1 MTVREQIDRELEAL
15 PVDLQRKVLDYIT
28 HLNGVGFPPGTPGK
42 KLIKL
47 AGTLSNEDA
56 EELKQIIEEG
66 CEKIDY
72 NEWESRSRKTIF
84 GLLPLANNMI

>member
-1 MTVREQIDRELEAL
+1 MQQMTVRQQIDRELEAL

-28 HLNGVGFPPGTPGK
+28 HLNGTGIPPGTPGK

-72 NEWESRSRKTIF
+72 NEW
-84 GLLPLANNMI
+84 